1 MDTARDTP
9 VDTRVRL
16 RDRAALVAGRPLVLD
31 GGLSTQLEALGHR
44 LDDALWSA
52 RLLDDAPDDV
62 LAVHAAFLAAGADIV
77 TTVGYQLAARS
88 LRASGRDPSRA
99 DALTRRSVELARR
112 AVTDHLGDPA
122 HDAVTDHLG
131 DPAHDAVTDHLG
143 DPAHDAA
150 ADQLGGRGRVDGPPP
165 TSGAPAGGGRPS
177 VAASIGAYGA
187 LLADGSE
194 YRGGYDVTEGAL
206 VDVHAPRVA
215 AAVAAGV
222 DVLACETIPSGTEV
236 AAFARVLAEVEVPA
250 WVSVTLGPDGCTTPE
265 GQPLADALAPA
276 AAIPT
281 IVAIGVNCVP
291 PELVTPALETLSV
304 LGVPGVV
311 YPNVG
316 DRYDAELHAW
326 VPRDRDDAR
335 GATAA
340 ADLDVAGWITAG
352 AVVLGGCC
360 GTTPDDIAR
369 LGETLAAAARG

>member
-122 HDAVTDHLG
+122 HST
-131 DPAHDAVTDHLG
+131 
-143 DPAHDAA
+143 A

-340 ADLDVAGWITAG
+340 ADLDVAGWLTAG